1 MEHAMRLDPD
11 PFEKI
16 KLGIKKTE
24 IRLNDKKRKGIRIGD
39 KIVFVKRPEL
49 KEKIKVKVIKRREME
64 SYPNMDKY
72 YSKEEQDKYGFVMF
86 EITLI

>member
-1 MEHAMRLDPD
+1 MRLDPD